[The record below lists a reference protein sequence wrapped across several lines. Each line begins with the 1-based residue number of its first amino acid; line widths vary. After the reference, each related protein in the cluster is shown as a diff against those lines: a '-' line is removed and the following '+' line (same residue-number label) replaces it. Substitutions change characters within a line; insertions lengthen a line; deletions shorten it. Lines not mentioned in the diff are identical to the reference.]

1 MVKTGGPIRGF
12 FGRWI
17 MRFEAAGQIISM
29 VAQVTTALSALSG
42 VLAYSGYAGYVP
54 VVLLSGGLGGIA
66 FVYGY
71 TEWGIY
77 NRKNREKQL
86 RGKNYSKPQNAIDDA
101 IIARTIIAA
110 EKERTLTDEERQVIE
125 QESIQ
130 GYQDYHNGIDLRN

>member
-12 FGRWI
+12 LGRWI

-54 VVLLSGGLGGIA
+54 VVLGIGGLGGIV

-77 NRKNREKQL
+77 NRKNREKQV
-86 RGKNYSKPQNAIDDA
+86 RGNNYSKPQNAIDDA

-110 EKERTLTDEERQVIE
+110 EKERTLTEQERAVIE
-125 QESIQ
+125 NESIQ